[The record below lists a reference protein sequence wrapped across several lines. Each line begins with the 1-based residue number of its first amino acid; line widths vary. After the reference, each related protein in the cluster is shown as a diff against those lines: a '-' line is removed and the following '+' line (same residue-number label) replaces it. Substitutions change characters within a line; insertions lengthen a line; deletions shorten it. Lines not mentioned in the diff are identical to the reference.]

1 MLLLLFVVILL
12 APSSLAT
19 RPDDPRVL
27 RDRAEA
33 KARAEERERLAEET
47 TGEPEAEPDS
57 PAPRRQLKCSTHT
70 AAGCVPEAE
79 PEPEAET
86 EPEPESGPEPEPGA
100 DGMSCDLAPIVSDL
114 AEVEEKIDLIIEQAI
129 HFNKV
134 IKFGGVTSA
143 AGLVLFIGYLLLLA
157 ILAVAKY
164 VRNKRT
170 EQEEKNQRAI
180 EKAAHTAAR
189 RLSKKSRKADS
200 REDISLM

>member
-12 APSSLAT
+12 APPSLAT
-19 RPDDPRVL
+19 RPDNPRVL

-33 KARAEERERLAEET
+33 KARAEERERLAEE
-47 TGEPEAEPDS
+47 PAAEPDS
-57 PAPRRQLKCSTHT
+57 PAPRRLKCSTHT

-170 EQEEKNQRAI
+170 EQEENNQRAI